1 MRRLWKLQKSGSMS
15 DLTISQFAQ
24 RVAGETQRRLLE
36 GDAFTVVDE
45 DELPDDSTP

>member
-1 MRRLWKLQKSGSMS
+1 MS

-24 RVAGETQRRLLE
+24 RAAGETRLQLLE

-45 DELPDDSTP
+45 DELPDSSTP